1 MKPPR
6 GVLVPP
12 GTLSAAGH
20 PRAVGRRHTIVARL
34 LEIIM
39 DLVFMIGMVYAIS
52 RTVRGI
58 LGGAQRG
65 VNRRPQNGQSPAPK
79 PAEGHTARDPLCG
92 MFVSTEVSH
101 RLVED
106 GQVLHFCSKK
116 CMQSYEE
123 KKART

>member
-1 MKPPR
+1 
-6 GVLVPP
+6 
-12 GTLSAAGH
+12 
-20 PRAVGRRHTIVARL
+20 
-34 LEIIM
+34 M

-58 LGGAQRG
+58 LGGAQRS
-65 VNRRPQNGQSPAPK
+65 VSRRPQNGQAAAPN
-79 PAEGHTARDPLCG
+79 AADGHTARDPVCG

-116 CMQSYEE
+116 CMESYE
-123 KKART
+123 KQKART